1 MKAHMS
7 TEGLREALRTT
18 VIDLVLSKVDSLKAV
33 SDQYMVH

>member
-18 VIDLVLSKVDSLKAV
+18 VIDLVLSKVDSPQLFLV
-33 SDQYMVH
+33 LDSL